1 MATKKTKTPA
11 VTGDAL
17 VLGVYAGEKRS
28 ELTAGAKT
36 AAKDCPVLKTL
47 ADAGELKT
55 GAGDVTVIYYPE
67 GLGYRRLVVAGLGK
81 AEKLTLDVV
90 GKIVTAAVKA
100 ADAEDIDFNV
110 SDWDV
115 ADVDSADFLRYV
127 ARTALL
133 AGRPEET
140 LKSTPTKGKTLA
152 GIGFIDSDEDEAA
165 AMLAAA
171 KAEADAVA
179 WAKRL
184 AELPSNALTPEILAD
199 TVETLADET
208 KGLEAVVWDWE
219 DIREQMAGLTA
230 VGIGSDNLPVFIE
243 LNYRGAGDAKPY
255 VLVGKG
261 VTFDAGGIS
270 LKPAR
275 GMDEMK
281 FDMSGAAVVLAA
293 VKYAADMKLPINVTA
308 LVPACENLPSGGA
321 VKPGDVIRYDNGKT
335 VEILNTD
342 AEGRLILADALLR
355 ADALNPATVIDVATL
370 TGACIVALGHDMS
383 GLFTEDAALQDDL
396 RYAADA
402 AGDAVWPMPVN
413 DEFRAMLKSAAADLA
428 NIGPAGCAG
437 ASTAAAFLSE
447 FAPSSCPW
455 AHLDVAGT
463 ANTHSGLKHSTG
475 RPLPLLMNWLNLKAF
490 DRPTPDVVV
499 TKRGTK

>member
-1 MATKKTKTPA
+1 
-11 VTGDAL
+11 
-17 VLGVYAGEKRS
+17 
-28 ELTAGAKT
+28 
-36 AAKDCPVLKTL
+36 
-47 ADAGELKT
+47 
-55 GAGDVTVIYYPE
+55 
-67 GLGYRRLVVAGLGK
+67 
-81 AEKLTLDVV
+81 
-90 GKIVTAAVKA
+90 
-100 ADAEDIDFNV
+100 
-110 SDWDV
+110 
-115 ADVDSADFLRYV
+115 
-127 ARTALL
+127 
-133 AGRPEET
+133 
-140 LKSTPTKGKTLA
+140 
-152 GIGFIDSDEDEAA
+152 
-165 AMLAAA
+165 
-171 KAEADAVA
+171 
-179 WAKRL
+179 
-184 AELPSNALTPEILAD
+184 
-199 TVETLADET
+199 
-208 KGLEAVVWDWE
+208 
-219 DIREQMAGLTA
+219 
-230 VGIGSDNLPVFIE
+230 
-243 LNYRGAGDAKPY
+243 
-255 VLVGKG
+255 
-261 VTFDAGGIS
+261 
-270 LKPAR
+270 
-275 GMDEMK
+275 MK

-413 DEFRAMLKSAAADLA
+413 DEFRAMLKSATADLA

>member
-17 VLGVYAGEKRS
+17 VLGVYADGEGS

-55 GAGDVTVIYYPE
+55 GVGDVTVIHYPE

-140 LKSTPTKGKTLA
+140 LKSTPAKGKTLA
-152 GIGFIDSDEDEAA
+152 GIGFIDSDDDEAA

-179 WAKRL
+179 
-184 AELPSNALTPEILAD
+184 
-199 TVETLADET
+199 
-208 KGLEAVVWDWE
+208 
-219 DIREQMAGLTA
+219 
-230 VGIGSDNLPVFIE
+230 
-243 LNYRGAGDAKPY
+243 
-255 VLVGKG
+255 
-261 VTFDAGGIS
+261 
-270 LKPAR
+270 
-275 GMDEMK
+275 
-281 FDMSGAAVVLAA
+281 
-293 VKYAADMKLPINVTA
+293 
-308 LVPACENLPSGGA
+308 
-321 VKPGDVIRYDNGKT
+321 
-335 VEILNTD
+335 
-342 AEGRLILADALLR
+342 
-355 ADALNPATVIDVATL
+355 
-370 TGACIVALGHDMS
+370 
-383 GLFTEDAALQDDL
+383 
-396 RYAADA
+396 
-402 AGDAVWPMPVN
+402 
-413 DEFRAMLKSAAADLA
+413 
-428 NIGPAGCAG
+428 
-437 ASTAAAFLSE
+437 
-447 FAPSSCPW
+447 
-455 AHLDVAGT
+455 
-463 ANTHSGLKHSTG
+463 
-475 RPLPLLMNWLNLKAF
+475 
-490 DRPTPDVVV
+490 
-499 TKRGTK
+499 